1 MLAQYGFERCRYLQ
15 LFVPVSKEQTTLFAL
30 CQRRDDITKML
41 VQEKNRL
48 KTPENDYIKESCQQ
62 TIEFL
67 NNQVKNLDQAIQK
80 IVHENPELQRCQ
92 KILETVPGIG
102 RKTSQCLLC
111 LIPELGS
118 LNKKQ
123 VASLAGVAPHPKESG
138 KAIGYRKIT
147 GGRSNVRSKL
157 FTAAMAARNSKSEL
171 AAFYCKLVNNGKRKM
186 VALTALMRK
195 IIVIANA
202 GLKEAIHLNI

>member
-1 MLAQYGFERCRYLQ
+1 M
-15 LFVPVSKEQTTLFAL
+15 FAL

-48 KTPENDYIKESCQQ
+48 KTPENDYIKESCQH

-80 IVHENPELQRCQ
+80 IDNENPELQRCQ

-157 FTAAMAARNSKSEL
+157 FTALWLLGTPSLSLPPFIASL
-171 AAFYCKLVNNGKRKM
+171 LIM
-186 VALTALMRK
+186 V
-195 IIVIANA
+195 
-202 GLKEAIHLNI
+202 KEKW